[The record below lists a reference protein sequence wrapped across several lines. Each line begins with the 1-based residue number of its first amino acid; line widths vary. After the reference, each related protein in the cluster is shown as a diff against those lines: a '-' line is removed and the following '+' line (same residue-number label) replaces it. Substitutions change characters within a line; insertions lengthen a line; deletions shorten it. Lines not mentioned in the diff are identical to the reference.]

1 MKKYISLI
9 AFLCLITA
17 CNNSEDEKQIGY
29 FEQRKAMN
37 IHPEIPP
44 MSRIASTSETSFSF
58 EEGDAIG
65 IFILDKGGNINGN
78 EFNYNTKF
86 TKTSDSWNQSKQ
98 TFWLSSQTGIENDV
112 IGYYPYREEIEYIDV
127 MSVALQSDQ
136 RQKTALNACDY
147 LWGKSTTTLTESNPP
162 INLTM
167 KHVMTELIFQVT
179 LEGEYVSFNGIE
191 NLRIFAKNQGDFNL
205 NNGKVTPSGEKT
217 SVLPYLKTTADDGFQ
232 QTYKAL
238 IIPQKYEDESF
249 ISFELG
255 GKTYT
260 QPLKH
265 ELIQGK
271 YYIFNINLHRD
282 PNLFLISEGG
292 IIDNWLKESEDN
304 FEIDQEIGAYQTG
317 DLWPDSENPVA
328 IVIKAKENSNP
339 GILMSLAK
347 EKRIMYN
354 KSYSFLDSFSEGTI
368 KGRNVMTMM
377 EQYIEADHLAWS
389 EFPAFEYCRSL
400 GSGWFIPNL
409 NEAQSLIV
417 TSLMGMGLDKWFK
430 YMGSI
435 GEEVPIWTSMLTS
448 YLNVG
453 VVTCTITHQNG
464 NYYYSIGAKY
474 YPATSSLPV
483 RAFKYF

>member
-1 MKKYISLI
+1 MKKYTSLI
-9 AFLCLITA
+9 ALLCLITA
-17 CNNSEDEKQIGY
+17 CNNSEEEKPIGNV
-29 FEQRKAMN
+29 EQRKTMN
-37 IHPEIPP
+37 IYPEISP
-44 MSRIASTSETSFSF
+44 MSRITSTSDNSFSF

-65 IFILDKGGNINGN
+65 IFILDQGRTIEGN
-78 EFNYNTKF
+78 EYNYNTKF
-86 TKTSDSWNQSKQ
+86 TKTSDGWNQSKQ
-98 TFWLSSQTGIENDV
+98 TFWLSNQTGIENDV
-112 IGYYPYREEIEYIDV
+112 IGYYPYREEIEHIDV
-127 MSVALQSDQ
+127 MPVVLQSDQ
-136 RQKTALNACDY
+136 RQKAVLNACDY
-147 LWGKSTTTLTESNPP
+147 LWGKSTATLTESNPP

-179 LEGEYVSFNGIE
+179 LEGEYATFSGIE
-191 NLRIFAKNQGDFNL
+191 NLRIFAKNQGNFNL
-205 NNGKVTPSGEKT
+205 NNGTVTPSGEKT
-217 SVLPYLKTTADDGFQ
+217 SVLPYLNTTADDGFQ

-238 IIPQKYEDESF
+238 IIPQAYADESF

-260 QPLKH
+260 QSLKH

-271 YYIFNINLHRD
+271 YYIFNLNFQRD
-282 PNLFLISEGG
+282 PNLLLISEGG
-292 IIDNWLKESEDN
+292 IIDNWIKESEDD
-304 FEIDQEIGAYQTG
+304 FEIDQETGVYHTG

-347 EKRIMYN
+347 EKRTMYS
-354 KSYSFLDSFSEGTI
+354 KSHSFLDTFSEGTI

-377 EQYIEADHLAWS
+377 KQFIETNHLTWS
-389 EFPAFEYCRSL
+389 EFPAFDYCHSL

-417 TSLMGMGLDKWFK
+417 TTLMGIGLNKWMK
-430 YMGSI
+430 YMGGI

-448 YLNVG
+448 YQMVG
-453 VVTCTITHQNG
+453 VVTCTITYQNG
-464 NYYYSIGAKY
+464 KYYYSIGAKY